1 MMRRSILLLF
11 PTEHEA
17 ESCTGRK
24 DWWIESMLY
33 HAYQTYCDMMEPSR
47 RMSALALD
55 MRDRFWPGID
65 IWDWPRRLHALCTTH
80 TLSAITHTRPALGI
94 TQARVGNARV
104 NVREEVLIER
114 PFGNLIHF
122 TKDEVMTPQPKMLVV
137 APLSGHYATLLTHT
151 IEVLLRDHDVYLTD
165 WKNARDVPLT
175 EGRFG
180 LEDYTD
186 YLIHFL
192 RELGPRSHMLAVCQ
206 PCVSALAAV
215 AVMSAQ
221 HDPATPRSLTLMGG
235 PVDVREAPTVVN
247 ELANAHSLTWFEAN
261 LISRV
266 PSRYRGAGRKVYP
279 GFLQLTAFMSM
290 NLGRHFG
297 QFRKLYQAL
306 VDRQEAEAQKIA
318 DFYDEYMAV
327 LDLSAE
333 FYLETIDQVF
343 QQATLARGEMMHRG
357 HRVDCGAIRQT
368 ALLTVEGERDDICG
382 VGQTAAAH
390 QMCSSLRP
398 HLRRHHLQPG
408 VGHYGV
414 FSGSKWEKQIYP
426 QVRNLVLAMS

>member
-1 MMRRSILLLF
+1 
-11 PTEHEA
+11 
-17 ESCTGRK
+17 
-24 DWWIESMLY
+24 MLY
-33 HAYQTYCDMMEPSR
+33 QAYQNWCDVMEPSR
-47 RMSALALD
+47 RAAALALE
-55 MRDRFWPGID
+55 MRDRFWPGAD
-65 IWDWPRRLHALCTTH
+65 AWGWPRRMHALCTTYG
-80 TLSAITHTRPALGI
+80 LSAITHSRPALAI
-94 TQARVGNARV
+94 RDVRVGNARV
-104 NVREEVLIER
+104 AVREEVVVER

-122 TKDEVMTPQPKMLVV
+122 AKDEVMTPQPRMLVV
-137 APLSGHYATLLTHT
+137 APLSGHYATLLAHT
-151 IEVLLRDHDVYLTD
+151 VEVLLRDHDVYLTD
-165 WKNARDVPLT
+165 WRNARDVPLS

-221 HDPATPRSLTLMGG
+221 RDPATPRSLTLMGG

-247 ELANAHSLTWFEAN
+247 ELANANSLKWFEAN
-261 LISRV
+261 LITRV
-266 PSRYRGAGRKVYP
+266 PSRYKGAGRRVYP
-279 GFLQLTAFMSM
+279 GFLQLSAFMSM
-290 NLGRHFG
+290 NLGRHFA

-306 VDRQEAEAQKIA
+306 ADRQEDEAAKIA
-318 DFYDEYMAV
+318 GFYEEYMAV

-343 QQATLARGEMMHRG
+343 QRATLARGEMMHRG
-357 HRVDCGAIRQT
+357 RRVDCGAIRQT

-390 QMCSSLRP
+390 RMCSSLRP

-426 QVRNLVLAMS
+426 QVRNLVLAMG